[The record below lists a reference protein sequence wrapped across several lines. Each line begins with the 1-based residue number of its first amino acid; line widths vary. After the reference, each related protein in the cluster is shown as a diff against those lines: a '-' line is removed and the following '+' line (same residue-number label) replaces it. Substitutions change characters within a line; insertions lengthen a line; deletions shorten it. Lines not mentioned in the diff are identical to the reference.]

1 MSYPHNIADLETLAR
16 QFDTDKRADGPKA
29 NGYLPLYLAYFMAHG
44 FDREAPLKILEIGTN
59 KGSSL
64 RMWAEYF
71 PNAQIFGTDIT
82 REYELPGMLDHP
94 NITTH
99 LVDQGKRADM
109 LKYAEDH
116 GPWDVIIDD
125 GSHRQDHIMIT
136 LGCMFRYL
144 KPDGLFVVEDVITG
158 ENWLDGN
165 TWNPTN
171 DIPAR
176 DILIEMMETNV
187 LKSPLIPPYE
197 LFDINAS
204 CNYCDYHESEV
215 EYFPGHKS
223 QIVFIGK
230 KK

>member
-1 MSYPHNIADLETLAR
+1 VTYPHNIADLETFAR

-44 FDREAPLKILEIGTN
+44 FDREAPLKILEVGTN

-71 PNAQIFGTDIT
+71 KNAQVFGTDIT
-82 REYELPGMLDHP
+82 RGYELPGMLEHP
-94 NITTH
+94 NITTD
-99 LVDQGKRADM
+99 LVDQG
-109 LKYAEDH
+109 DH
-116 GPWDVIIDD
+116 TAMVEYGYHNGPWDIIIDD

-136 LGCMFRYL
+136 LGAMFQFVR
-144 KPDGLFVVEDVITG
+144 PNGLFVIEDVITG

-171 DIPAR
+171 DRPAR
-176 DILIEMMETNV
+176 EALIDMEASNTLVTPRIAAEN
-187 LKSPLIPPYE
+187 LTA
-197 LFDINAS
+197 INAS
-204 CNYCDYHESEV
+204 CEYCDYRESEV

-230 KK
+230 TR